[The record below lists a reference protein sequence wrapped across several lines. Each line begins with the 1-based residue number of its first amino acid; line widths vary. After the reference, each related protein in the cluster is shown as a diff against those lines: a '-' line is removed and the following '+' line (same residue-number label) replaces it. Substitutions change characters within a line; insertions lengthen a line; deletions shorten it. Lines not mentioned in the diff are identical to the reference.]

1 MLIWSKVA
9 KKELA
14 NIDYRYQQRIKSR
27 LASES
32 YLNQRIITVFG

>member
-14 NIDYRYQQRIKSR
+14 NIDYRYQQRIKKQ
-27 LASES
+27 ASGF
-32 YLNQRIITVFG
+32 R